1 MGLNKS
7 MQAATLAI
15 LASAI
20 LSFTDNFVGLVSQE
34 AGLWQFQLF
43 RTLFAL
49 PILFFGLYLFKI
61 PYKIKSLK
69 LVSIRSFIIASGLLV
84 YFAALGFLPVA
95 QAGAG
100 LFSAPIW
107 VLLFSI
113 IVFKN
118 KAKSSQIVAITLGFI
133 GVLMLLQPSTE
144 SLSFMSLFP
153 LIAGAFYGFGMLI
166 TRYWCANE
174 SASTLTIGVFITMGL
189 VSAVML
195 IILSIWPVTSKAFL
209 WQEWK
214 TITPTF
220 ITLTLGQALGGVISV
235 VLITQAYKIGEPS
248 FTAVFE
254 YTFLIFAA
262 LWSYL
267 LWEHT
272 TNTLAIIGI
281 MIILISGT
289 SLSILSS
296 SNKTAR
302 SLKPS

>member
-1 MGLNKS
+1 
-7 MQAATLAI
+7 
-15 LASAI
+15 
-20 LSFTDNFVGLVSQE
+20 
-34 AGLWQFQLF
+34 
-43 RTLFAL
+43 
-49 PILFFGLYLFKI
+49 
-61 PYKIKSLK
+61 
-69 LVSIRSFIIASGLLV
+69 
-84 YFAALGFLPVA
+84 
-95 QAGAG
+95 
-100 LFSAPIW
+100 
-107 VLLFSI
+107 
-113 IVFKN
+113 
-118 KAKSSQIVAITLGFI
+118 
-133 GVLMLLQPSTE
+133 
-144 SLSFMSLFP
+144 
-153 LIAGAFYGFGMLI
+153 MLI

-174 SASTLTIGVFITMGL
+174 SASILTIGVFITMGL

-195 IILSIWPVTSKAFL
+195 IILSIWPVTSNEFL

-272 TNTLAIIGI
+272 TNTIAIIGI
-281 MIILISGT
+281 MIILISGA

-296 SNKTAR
+296 SNKTVR